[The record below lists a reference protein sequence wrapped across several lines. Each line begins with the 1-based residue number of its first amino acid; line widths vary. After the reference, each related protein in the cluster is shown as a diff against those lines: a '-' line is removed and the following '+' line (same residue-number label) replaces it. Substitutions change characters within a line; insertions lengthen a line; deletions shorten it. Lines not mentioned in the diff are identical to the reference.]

1 MNNINATIIKLLLLK
16 EIWKKYNKKIHNK
29 EVFKYLQVIESLH
42 SATEEDISFS
52 EFRALMLIKDE
63 KASEWLDQAEKADIS
78 EVVADKVFETWL
90 HKEWANSLALKA
102 IDMVEG
108 RQAYED
114 VKEVFDSY
122 LDNTTYE
129 DLFVTGDFE
138 RLWEKNRRDGGIL
151 WRTKSL
157 NEAIGG
163 LRKGDF
169 GFFFARTNI
178 GKCFAKGTSVLMY
191 NGSKKNIEDI
201 VDGDLVMGQDST
213 PRTVQGV
220 TRGTEELFRVSYPR
234 GVGSYT
240 VNASHILTLH
250 NTKGEIV
257 NIEVKD
263 YIKQS
268 KFFKKWNRGYKVGI
282 DFPQKEVK
290 LDPYFLG
297 VWLGDGTSS
306 KVEITSMDKEV
317 IDYCISHAESLGLRG
332 YAVERPS
339 QGKALTVCSVNQK
352 GSSNILIDIMRDMG
366 LLNNK
371 HIPKDYLINSREIR
385 LNLLAGLLDTDG
397 YRGEAHYEVVQV
409 RESLANEILWLA
421 RSLGIHGN
429 ITRKVVNSK
438 LYYRVFLYGDLTA
451 IPLKVEHKK
460 YVRPSNLKRKNLD
473 FILKVESVGIGD
485 YYGFTLKESPYF
497 VLNDFSVVHN
507 TSLIANEISYM
518 IKQVENPVLYC
529 SNEESGERIYFRIAE
544 SFFGVDRERLGSNL
558 KKAEEAFVTGTG
570 GRLKIYEPAGMS
582 IWDIEKT
589 AAMLN
594 PSLIIIDNLD
604 KVYGFKNER
613 DDLRLGKLYQWA
625 RELAKK
631 YAPVIA
637 VCQAGA
643 SAEGKKWLQI
653 TDIDCSHTSKQKEA
667 DWIIGMGISTDAGCD
682 NIRYFNLVKNKF
694 GSGKSKFSSKFN
706 SAISR
711 FEEMK

>member
-42 SATEEDISFS
+42 SATDEDISFS

-78 EVVADKVFETWL
+78 EVVADKVFETWI

-138 RLWEKNRRDGGIL
+138 KLWEKNRRDGGIL
-151 WRTKSL
+151 WRTKAL

-178 GKCFAKGTSVLMY
+178 GKTS
-191 NGSKKNIEDI
+191 
-201 VDGDLVMGQDST
+201 
-213 PRTVQGV
+213 
-220 TRGTEELFRVSYPR
+220 
-234 GVGSYT
+234 
-240 VNASHILTLH
+240 
-250 NTKGEIV
+250 
-257 NIEVKD
+257 
-263 YIKQS
+263 
-268 KFFKKWNRGYKVGI
+268 
-282 DFPQKEVK
+282 
-290 LDPYFLG
+290 
-297 VWLGDGTSS
+297 
-306 KVEITSMDKEV
+306 
-317 IDYCISHAESLGLRG
+317 C
-332 YAVERPS
+332 
-339 QGKALTVCSVNQK
+339 
-352 GSSNILIDIMRDMG
+352 
-366 LLNNK
+366 
-371 HIPKDYLINSREIR
+371 
-385 LNLLAGLLDTDG
+385 
-397 YRGEAHYEVVQV
+397 
-409 RESLANEILWLA
+409 
-421 RSLGIHGN
+421 
-429 ITRKVVNSK
+429 
-438 LYYRVFLYGDLTA
+438 
-451 IPLKVEHKK
+451 
-460 YVRPSNLKRKNLD
+460 
-473 FILKVESVGIGD
+473 
-485 YYGFTLKESPYF
+485 
-497 VLNDFSVVHN
+497 
-507 TSLIANEISYM
+507 IANEISYM
-518 IKQVENPVLYC
+518 IKHIENPVLYC

-570 GRLKIYEPAGMS
+570 GKLKIYEPAGMS

-594 PSLIIIDNLD
+594 PSLIVIDNLD

-667 DWIIGMGISTDAGCD
+667 DWIIGMGISTDDGCD
-682 NIRYFNLVKNKF
+682 NIRYFNIVKNKF

-706 SAISR
+706 SATSR